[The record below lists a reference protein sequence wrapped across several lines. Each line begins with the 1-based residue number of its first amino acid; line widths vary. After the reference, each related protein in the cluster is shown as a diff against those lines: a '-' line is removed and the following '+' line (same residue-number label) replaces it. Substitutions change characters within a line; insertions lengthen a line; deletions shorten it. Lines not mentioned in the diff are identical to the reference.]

1 MKTRICRTLAA
12 LAGFAA
18 LSLCLGV
25 SAQTKLETD
34 KQKASYMIGMD
45 VARSMQPYKDDI
57 DPDVVADAIR
67 DLLKGGQPAMSVED
81 ANQVRQ
87 AFLQQVQAK
96 QQAQTQALAA
106 RSKAEGESF
115 LAGNRGKPGVQAT
128 TSGLQYQVIKQGE
141 GPRPGT
147 ESTVKVHYE
156 GKLLDGEVFDS
167 SIQRG
172 EPAQFALNQVIPGWT
187 EGLQLMPVGSKFR
200 FWIPAELAY
209 GDHGAGP
216 IPPNSMLTF
225 EVELLEIVK

>member
-1 MKTRICRTLAA
+1 MKTRSSRTLAA
-12 LAGFAA
+12 LAGAAA

-67 DLLKGGQPAMSVED
+67 DLLKGGQPLLTAEE

-87 AFLQQVQAK
+87 TFLQQVQSK
-96 QQAQTQALAA
+96 QQAQMQALAA

-128 TSGLQYQVIKQGE
+128 TSGLQYEVLKMGE
-141 GPRPGT
+141 GPRPSA

-156 GKLLDGEVFDS
+156 GKLLDGQVFDS

-172 EPAQFALNQVIPGWT
+172 EPAQFVLNQVIPGWT

-200 FWIPAELAY
+200 FWIPADLAY
-209 GDHGAGP
+209 GDRGAGP
-216 IPPNSMLTF
+216 IPPSSMLTF
-225 EVELLEIVK
+225 EVELMEIVK